1 MRALIGH
8 TGFVGGN
15 LIHAGRYDA
24 QFNSSNSE
32 AMRGGHFREV
42 VCAGISAVKWKAN
55 QEPEIDQAAI
65 DVLVEN
71 LKHVTADRFVLLST
85 TDVYQD
91 AIGVTERD
99 PTPNEGAPYGVHRAA
114 FERFIAKTFANHLI
128 IRLPALYGRGLKKN
142 AIFDLRYNN
151 MVDAIDARGSFQW
164 YDVRRL
170 ERDIKIITD
179 ANLTLINIAPQ
190 PVTMSAI
197 ADRFFPGKLRKPDLN
212 NPAASYDMR
221 TIYAGVLGGA
231 NQYHFDR
238 ETVLNGIGSYL
249 ESGE

>member
-15 LIHAGRYDA
+15 LVHAGRYDA
-24 QFNSSNSE
+24 LFNSSNSE
-32 AMRGGHFREV
+32 AMRGRHFREV

-55 QEPEIDQAAI
+55 KEPEADKAAI
-65 DVLVEN
+65 DVLVDN
-71 LKHVTADRFVLLST
+71 LKHLTADRFVLLST
-85 TDVYQD
+85 TDVYQP
-91 AIGVTERD
+91 ALGVTERN
-99 PTPNEGAPYGVHRAA
+99 PASSVGAPYGVHRAA

-142 AIFDLRYNN
+142 AIFDLRYDN
-151 MVDAIDARGSFQW
+151 MVDAIDPRGSFQW

-170 ERDIKIITD
+170 EHDIAAITE
-179 ANLTLINIAPQ
+179 AHLTLVNIAPE

-197 ADRFFPGKLRKPDLN
+197 AKRFFPGKLREADLN
-212 NPAASYDMR
+212 MPAVSYDMR
-221 TIYAGVLGGA
+221 TIYAGVLGGTDP
-231 NQYHFDR
+231 YHFDC
-238 ETVLNGIGSYL
+238 ESVLNSIGSYL

>member
-15 LIHAGRYDA
+15 LVHAGRYDA
-24 QFNSSNSE
+24 LFNRANSE
-32 AMRGGHFREV
+32 TMRGRHFKEV

-55 QEPEIDQAAI
+55 KEPKTDQAAI

-71 LKHVTADRFVLLST
+71 LRHVTADRFVLLST
-85 TDVYQD
+85 TDVYQP
-91 AIGVTERD
+91 ALCVTERD
-99 PTPNEGAPYGVHRAA
+99 PPSSEGAPYGVHRAA

-142 AIFDLRYNN
+142 AIFDLRYDN
-151 MVDAIDARGSFQW
+151 MVDAIDPRGSFQW

-170 ERDIKIITD
+170 ERDIAAITQ
-179 ANLTLINIAPQ
+179 ANLTLVNIAPE
-190 PVTMSAI
+190 PVTMSVI
-197 ADRFFPGKLRKPDLN
+197 AERFFPGKLREAGLDKA
-212 NPAASYDMR
+212 AASYDMR
-221 TIYAGVLGGA
+221 TIHAGVLGGTDP
-231 NQYHFDR
+231 YHFNQ

>member
-24 QFNSSNSE
+24 LFNSSNSE
-32 AMRGGHFREV
+32 TMRGYHFQEV

-55 QEPEIDQAAI
+55 KEPETDKAAI
-65 DVLVEN
+65 NVLVEN

-85 TDVYQD
+85 IDVYQPALD
-91 AIGVTERD
+91 VTERD
-99 PTPNEGAPYGVHRAA
+99 PASSEGAPYGTHRAA
-114 FERFIAKTFANHLI
+114 FERFVARTFANHLI

-142 AIFDLRYNN
+142 AIFDLRYDN
-151 MVDAIDARGSFQW
+151 MVDAIDPRGSFQW

-170 ERDIKIITD
+170 ERDMARITD
-179 ANLTLINIAPQ
+179 ANLTLVNIAPE
-190 PVTMSAI
+190 PVSMSAI
-197 ADRFFPGKLRKPDLN
+197 AQRFFPGKLRQADLN
-212 NPAASYDMR
+212 KPAASYDMR
-221 TIYAGVLGGA
+221 TIHAGVLGGTDP
-231 NQYHFDR
+231 YHFDS
-238 ETVLNGIGSYL
+238 ESVLNGIGNYL